1 MTPKDL
7 RQALP
12 LFEEFS
18 ERFTPLVVDDQRTES
33 RKGRAKAYLRGL
45 LLDAES
51 TKTAEAIALKVHG
64 DPSQVRMTQVFL
76 GQSAWPDEPLREELV
91 GWVDQELG
99 SEAGTLIVDE
109 TGIPKCGDKSVGVAR
124 QYCGATGKID
134 NCQVAVYLAYA
145 SAGGHT
151 LLDERLYLPHE
162 EWASD
167 AARRKGAGVPE
178 DIVFR
183 TKPELALELI
193 RNVGPKIRHGWVTF
207 DEGYG
212 KDPEFLSG
220 LEELGERYIG
230 EVPKTCRG
238 WLRRPEVEEP
248 PGGRQGGRRRTK
260 RRVAPDQPKPQTA
273 EEIAAALPAG
283 AWKRLRFREGSKGTQ
298 VAHFAAIRF
307 VVERDDLPG
316 PELWLVI
323 ERSCDQAPYVKY
335 YLSNARPDC
344 PLLELA
350 QAGHNRWPVE
360 DCFLR
365 GKQEVG
371 LDDYEVRGW
380 RGFHHHMTL
389 VMLALW
395 FLVLQTRRLEKKTR
409 PA

>member
-1 MTPKDL
+1 MLLDPH
-7 RQALP
+7 
-12 LFEEFS
+12 
-18 ERFTPLVVDDQRTES
+18 
-33 RKGRAKAYLRGL
+33 LRGL

-76 GQSAWPDEPLREELV
+76 GQSAWADQPPRAELV
-91 GWVDQELG
+91 RWVDQELG
-99 SEAGTLIVDE
+99 SAAGTLIVDE
-109 TGIPKCGDKSVGVAR
+109 SGMPKCGDQSVGVAR

-145 SAGGHT
+145 GPGGHT
-151 LLDERLYLPHE
+151 LLDERLYLPE
-162 EWASD
+162 DEWAND
-167 AARRKGAGVPE
+167 AARRKEAGVPE
-178 DIVFR
+178 DVVFR
-183 TKPELALELI
+183 TKPELASELI
-193 RNVGPKIRHGWVTF
+193 RHVGPKIRHGWVTF

-212 KDPEFLSG
+212 KDPEFLAG
-220 LEELGERYIG
+220 LEELGQRYIG
-230 EVPKTCRG
+230 EVPKSCRG
-238 WLRRPEVEEP
+238 WLRRPEVQ
-248 PGGRQGGRRRTK
+248 GAGAGRRGRRRSK
-260 RRVAPDQPKPQTA
+260 PRVAPGQPEPQTVEA
-273 EEIAAALPAG
+273 IAAALPAG
-283 AWKRLRFREGSKGTQ
+283 AGKRLQFREGTKGVQ

-307 VVERDDLPG
+307 VAERDDLPG

-344 PLLELA
+344 PLPELA
-350 QAGHNRWPVE
+350 RAAHNRWPIE

-389 VMLALW
+389 VMLAMW
-395 FLVLQTRRLEKKTR
+395 FLVLQARRLGGKNRRR
-409 PA
+409 PDVA